1 MAEARGGA
9 MMKMS
14 NPQAEKLLEE
24 IRSSRPWG
32 DVWLK
37 TPHALLG
44 GESPEQKIISGD
56 LESVRNLFESIL
68 YIGIT

>member
-1 MAEARGGA
+1 MAEAQGGA
-9 MMKMS
+9 MTKMS
-14 NPQAEKLLEE
+14 NLQAEELLEE

-37 TPHALLG
+37 TPHAMLG
-44 GESPEQKIISGD
+44 GDSPEQKIIAGD
-56 LESVRNLFESIL
+56 MESVRNLFESIL